1 MIIPT
6 VEAPPDRYGSL
17 RPFHRLAGAVLIQA
31 IEDLF
36 KGTARDRR
44 ESLEWLE
51 NGKAGTL
58 SFEMC
63 CMLLDRDP
71 EDVRTKLIR
80 RYSSPRMDNSVWSD
94 TRRAYQ
100 SKSIQAA

>member
-1 MIIPT
+1 MTIPT
-6 VEAPPDRYGSL
+6 VEAPPDRDGSL

-44 ESLEWLE
+44 ESLEWLQ

-71 EDVRTKLIR
+71 EDIRTKLIR
-80 RYSSPRMDNSVWSD
+80 RYSSPLMNNSVWYD
-94 TRRAYQ
+94 THRTHQ
-100 SKSIQAA
+100 SKSMQAA